1 MLIGYDRLL
10 RVNNVIHGRKTEATL
25 AQEASANTQVI
36 VNTFLLITRAPG
48 HLQRRFLD
56 QTKAQSVI

>member
-1 MLIGYDRLL
+1 MVTKRIYVPYR
-10 RVNNVIHGRKTEATL
+10 
-25 AQEASANTQVI
+25 QVI
-36 VNTFLLITRAPG
+36 QSFRGALESQYINHLTETYRNTFLLITRAPG